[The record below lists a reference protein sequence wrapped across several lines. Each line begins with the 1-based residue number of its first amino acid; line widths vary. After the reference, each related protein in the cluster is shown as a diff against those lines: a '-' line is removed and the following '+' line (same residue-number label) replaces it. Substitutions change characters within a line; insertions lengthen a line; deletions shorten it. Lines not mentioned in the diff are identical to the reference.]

1 MQVFLFYKMQSRKRK
16 LSLHQCLQ
24 PSWIRPQFLQSTMEL
39 HQTPS
44 HGSTTKPSPRHSWIG
59 AHKPFLHGVTL
70 KKMAWMWIPSGWSAC
85 ETALWRSLKRS
96 WLRGCRERSQG
107 RLTVVKQDSCVADPS
122 QKLLSLCWHCTAL
135 SPEKKSL
142 HLSSSWTSQRLL
154 TWLTGKAC
162 RQF

>member
-1 MQVFLFYKMQSRKRK
+1 MQVFLFYKIQSRKRK

-24 PSWIRPQFLQSTMEL
+24 PRWIRPQFLQSTMEL

-44 HGSTTKPSPRHSWIG
+44 HGSTTKLSPRHSWIG

-70 KKMAWMWIPSGWSAC
+70 KNGVNVDSFWLICLQNCTVKIIEKILTQRVQREISGTTDSNQ
-85 ETALWRSLKRS
+85 TGF
-96 WLRGCRERSQG
+96 LRGRSISETFIFV
-107 RLTVVKQDSCVADPS
+107 LKLYNVVSR
-122 QKLLSLCWHCTAL
+122 
-135 SPEKKSL
+135 KKSL

>member
-24 PSWIRPQFLQSTMEL
+24 PRWIRPQFLQSTMEL

-107 RLTVVKQDSCVADPS
+107 RLTVIKQDSCVADPS

-135 SPEKKSL
+135 SPEKSPCTCHQVGL
-142 HLSSSWTSQRLL
+142 HRGFWH
-154 TWLTGKAC
+154 G
-162 RQF
+162 